1 MMKKI
6 LLSLCLLSFTALSAT
21 AQEWS
26 FRLGLGYAFP
36 TASQTLDANGL
47 PYSGN
52 VTYSN
57 ANTGDKES
65 IGMKRASFGSGLK
78 VAGGVQY
85 MFSKNIGVAVDIN
98 IGVTSPK
105 YVLQTTNDK
114 SVNGNDVSDNTYTR
128 YAKLPVLL
136 TPSFVLQSGGD
147 KLNVYARAGV
157 VLPLSTQIISEEH
170 DNYQNVAGNE
180 EQLNKTVKTQFNLG
194 FSGAM
199 GVSYRTSEN
208 FSLWVEGNL
217 VALSVYPK
225 EADITV
231 HTIDGAATT
240 ALPLPSSKITYISSG
255 KPNSDNN
262 NVSFSIPFS
271 SVGFILGGSYNLGK
285 RKAVHPQK

>member
-1 MMKKI
+1 
-6 LLSLCLLSFTALSAT
+6 
-21 AQEWS
+21 
-26 FRLGLGYAFP
+26 
-36 TASQTLDANGL
+36 
-47 PYSGN
+47 
-52 VTYSN
+52 
-57 ANTGDKES
+57 
-65 IGMKRASFGSGLK
+65 
-78 VAGGVQY
+78 
-85 MFSKNIGVAVDIN
+85 
-98 IGVTSPK
+98 
-105 YVLQTTNDK
+105 
-114 SVNGNDVSDNTYTR
+114 
-128 YAKLPVLL
+128 
-136 TPSFVLQSGGD
+136 
-147 KLNVYARAGV
+147 
-157 VLPLSTQIISEEH
+157 LSTQIISEEH